1 MSRGGLDSSTAAESA
16 KPSFY
21 ACHLFKIV
29 FPSTTLT
36 ITDFGEPVAF
46 GGETYS
52 PAAKVLGFSGYEEN
66 TDLHPRRVQLDLAV
80 TQDIVDALTGDAF
93 QGSLVNIWIATI
105 SAARTLVGTPYNVA
119 SNLRMSTGLVTLED
133 GTGTAQLS
141 CETRDVYSER
151 DSQALCTN
159 ASQQLRYAGDT
170 SMKDLAVTADKV
182 IDWGGKAQP
191 VGTPPGGAPGN
202 TFIGNPN
209 GPGRR
214 VNY

>member
-1 MSRGGLDSSTAAESA
+1 MSRGGLDSATAVEAA

-21 ACHLFKIV
+21 ACHLFKIA
-29 FPSTTLT
+29 FPSVTLT
-36 ITDFGEPVAF
+36 ITDFGEAIGF
-46 GGETYS
+46 GGDTYL
-52 PAAKVLGFSGYEEN
+52 PNAKVLGFSGYEEN

-93 QGSLVNIWIATI
+93 QGSVVNIWIATI

-151 DSQALCTN
+151 NSEALCTN

-170 SMKDLAVTADKV
+170 CMKDLAVTADKV
-182 IDWGGKAQP
+182 IDWGGKAQA
-191 VGTPPGGAPGN
+191 VGYPSGGAPGN
-202 TFIGNPN
+202 NFRGNPN

-214 VNY
+214 VND